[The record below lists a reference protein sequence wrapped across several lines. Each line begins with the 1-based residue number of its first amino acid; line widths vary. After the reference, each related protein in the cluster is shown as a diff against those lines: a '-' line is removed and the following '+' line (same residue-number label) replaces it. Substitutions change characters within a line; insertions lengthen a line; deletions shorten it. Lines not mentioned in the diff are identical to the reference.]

1 MDFGSRIVKMSQ
13 NYNGIRLSFDR
24 YIHYILVEKLNW
36 KKPTSGNEIRCHIVD
51 DTNIANIS
59 LKQLLPQVTTQFIC

>member
-24 YIHYILVEKLNW
+24 YIHYILVEKLN
-36 KKPTSGNEIRCHIVD
+36 
-51 DTNIANIS
+51 
-59 LKQLLPQVTTQFIC
+59 